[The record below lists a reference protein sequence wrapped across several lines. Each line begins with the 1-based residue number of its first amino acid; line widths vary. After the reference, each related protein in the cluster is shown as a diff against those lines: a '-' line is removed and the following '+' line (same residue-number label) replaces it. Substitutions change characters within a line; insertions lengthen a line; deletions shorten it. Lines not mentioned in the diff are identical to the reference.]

1 VLVFLGSIQIV
12 FARKCNSSSLC
23 SHSLCAAFSGAKS
36 LPEKNKQTKKAGAK
50 GRLISIV
57 LS

>member
-36 LPEKNKQTKKAGAK
+36 LPEKKQTNKQKKLVPNEG
-50 GRLISIV
+50 
-57 LS
+57 